1 MFAARFDPTA
11 IVDTSSNNANIEKK
25 KVIPLKRTRDV
36 KSDSEDGE
44 SDEEEEEEE
53 IVIPQKKVEEDTEGE
68 SEESVKNE
76 DEELEENDNEENN
89 EDIKDDKHTLVMS
102 RFHQTLSLQ
111 ERISEKDKTSIDTTT
126 TQSESVIDGDTNE
139 ENTHNL
145 ESIPQPDI
153 VRADKSVKNAIEE
166 SHLTAWI
173 NTKKV
178 YYDNTM
184 IKLFDEYEDE
194 LTPKLL
200 NNIKSNF
207 SKETFSIQTILLDTA
222 LPILNRSMKLTK
234 KNMTRRV
241 GDMLINASTGSGK
254 TLAYS
259 VPIVQALSNR
269 TVNRLRVLII
279 VPTKLLIQQVFE
291 TLNTLIKGTSLIITT
306 AKMDQSLNEERR
318 KLQQS
323 EPDIF
328 ITTPGRLVDLL
339 QMKSISLKNL
349 KFLILDEADRLL
361 NQSFQNWCS
370 EIMSAINTDKTDRL
384 PGNVIKMVF
393 SATLSSDTQKL
404 HDLHLYNPKL
414 FLTDSV
420 KLYNL
425 PSTLQEYNISIP
437 TAKSLYK
444 PLLLVHLFP
453 LLNDDSKLIVFVKSN
468 EASLRLATLIN
479 IILQKKN
486 MDSKISVESFNSNN
500 SRAQNRKLV
509 TDFSSSNENGMS
521 VLITTDIMSRGIDIT
536 NVTDVI
542 NYDVPISSQQYVH
555 RCGRTARAGASG
567 NAYNY
572 LVGKGER
579 TFWSQH
585 VSNDI
590 SRDINGHQPVV
601 WSKVDDQNNKRGD
614 GDGDV
619 DMEADTNTQDTDTSE
634 KYKSIID
641 ISDDEDAIYKEALN
655 ELKELVAAK

>member
-11 IVDTSSNNANIEKK
+11 IVDTSSNNENVEKK
-25 KVIPLKRTRDV
+25 KVISLKRTRDIE
-36 KSDSEDGE
+36 SDGE
-44 SDEEEEEEE
+44 EEELEEEEEE
-53 IVIPQKKVEEDTEGE
+53 IVIPQKKVEQE
-68 SEESVKNE
+68 SEESEGE
-76 DEELEENDNEENN
+76 DEEESEDEEINQENN
-89 EDIKDDKHTLVMS
+89 TGVDDDKHTLVMS

-111 ERISEKDKTSIDTTT
+111 EKIPEKDKTSVDTTT
-126 TQSESVIDGDTNE
+126 TQSESVIDNNTNE
-139 ENTHNL
+139 ENTHDL
-145 ESIPQPDI
+145 GSIPQPDI
-153 VRADKSVKNAIEE
+153 VRTDKSVKNAIEE

-178 YYDNTM
+178 YYNNSM
-184 IKLFDEYEDE
+184 IKPFDEYKDE

-200 NNIKSNF
+200 NNINSNF
-207 SKETFSIQTILLDTA
+207 SKETFPIQTILLDTI

-234 KNMTRRV
+234 KNMTRRI

-269 TVNRLRVLII
+269 TVNRLRVLIV

-328 ITTPGRLVDLL
+328 ITTPGRLVDHL

-370 EIMSAINTDKTDRL
+370 EIMNAIDADKLDHL

-393 SATLSSDTQKL
+393 SATLSTDTQKL
-404 HDLHLYNPKL
+404 HDLHLYNPRL

-425 PSTLQEYNISIP
+425 PSTLQEYNITIP

-453 LLNDDSKLIVFVKSN
+453 LLSNNSKLIVFVKSN
-468 EASLRLATLIN
+468 EASLRLATLIK
-479 IILQKKN
+479 IILQKKH
-486 MDSKISVESFNSNN
+486 MDSNISIDSFNSNN
-500 SRAQNRKLV
+500 SRGENRKIV
-509 TDFSSSNENGMS
+509 TKFSTSDENGMS

-590 SRDINGHQPVV
+590 SRDVNGHEPVV
-601 WSKVDDQNNKRGD
+601 WYKPDDKNNKDED
-614 GDGDV
+614 GDI
-619 DMEADTNTQDTDTSE
+619 DMETDSKAQETDISE
-634 KYKSIID
+634 KYNSIID
-641 ISDDEDAIYKEALN
+641 ISDDEEVIYKESLN
-655 ELKELVAAK
+655 ELKEMASVK

>member
-11 IVDTSSNNANIEKK
+11 IVDTSSNNENVEKK
-25 KVIPLKRTRDV
+25 KIISLKRTRDIE
-36 KSDSEDGE
+36 SDGE
-44 SDEEEEEEE
+44 DEEVEEEEEE
-53 IVIPQKKVEEDTEGE
+53 IVIPQKKIEEEPEESESE
-68 SEESVKNE
+68 SEEDESE
-76 DEELEENDNEENN
+76 DEDINQENN
-89 EDIKDDKHTLVMS
+89 EVEEDDKHTLVMS

-111 ERISEKDKTSIDTTT
+111 EKIPDKDKTLIAAATT
-126 TQSESVIDGDTNE
+126 TQSDSIIGKDTNE
-139 ENTHNL
+139 ENTHDL

-153 VRADKSVKNAIEE
+153 VRTDKSVKNAIEE

-178 YYDNTM
+178 YYNNTM
-184 IKLFDEYEDE
+184 IKPFDEYKDE

-200 NNIKSNF
+200 NNINSNF
-207 SKETFSIQTILLDTA
+207 SKETFPIQTILLDTI

-234 KNMTRRV
+234 KNMTRRIC
-241 GDMLINASTGSGK
+241 DMLINASTGSGK

-259 VPIVQALSNR
+259 IPIVQALSSR
-269 TVNRLRVLII
+269 TVKRLRVLIV

-291 TLNTLIKGTSLIITT
+291 TLNTLIKGTGLIITT

-328 ITTPGRLVDLL
+328 ITTPGRLVDHL

-370 EIMSAINTDKTDRL
+370 EIMNAIDADKLDHL

-393 SATLSSDTQKL
+393 SATLSTDTQKL
-404 HDLHLYNPKL
+404 HDLHLYNPRL

-425 PSTLQEYNISIP
+425 PSTLQEYNITIP

-453 LLNDDSKLIVFVKSN
+453 LLNNNSKLIVFVKSN
-468 EASLRLATLIN
+468 EASLRLATLIK

-486 MDSKISVESFNSNN
+486 MDSNILIDSFNSNN
-500 SRAQNRKLV
+500 SRGENRKIV
-509 TDFSSSNENGMS
+509 TNFSTSDENGMS

-590 SRDINGHQPVV
+590 SRDVNGHEPIV
-601 WSKVDDQNNKRGD
+601 WSKPDDKNNTD
-614 GDGDV
+614 EDGDV
-619 DMEADTNTQDTDTSE
+619 DMDTDSNTQDTETVE
-634 KYKSIID
+634 KYNSIID
-641 ISDDEDAIYKEALN
+641 ISDDEEVIYKEALN
-655 ELKELVAAK
+655 ELKEMASAK